1 MSDKISEPLKPF
13 LFPFLTLLPLP
24 YLSPWRQALA
34 EGRPDSIWLDG
45 HSVNKLGL
53 SIHICD
59 KADLCPH
66 AEKASWKGIR
76 SKGNRQDKYIPMFFL
91 SWISPFL
98 PSLPLL
104 SLSLSLSLSFN
115 FSIPI
120 SLPSTSLSLSLSFPH
135 SWTLKMSG
143 FITSEKKKKT
153 AFEECVFTPQ
163 WPHPDPSG
171 PCKLVILFFPLK
183 SDPAHSHTMPWDA
196 ATWQALHLWSW
207 LGIQIPKCFFVTWD

>member
-13 LFPFLTLLPLP
+13 LLPFLTLLPLP
-24 YLSPWRQALA
+24 HLSPWRQALA

-59 KADLCPH
+59 KADLCSQ
-66 AEKASWKGIR
+66 AEKASWEGIR

-104 SLSLSLSLSFN
+104 SFSLYLSLSFN
-115 FSIPI
+115 FSI
-120 SLPSTSLSLSLSFPH
+120 SLSPSLSPPPLSLLS
-135 SWTLKMSG
+135 SLMNIEDEWVYNTW
-143 FITSEKKKKT
+143 KKKKKKHQ
-153 AFEECVFTPQ
+153 FKSVF
-163 WPHPDPSG
+163 
-171 PCKLVILFFPLK
+171 
-183 SDPAHSHTMPWDA
+183 
-196 ATWQALHLWSW
+196 
-207 LGIQIPKCFFVTWD
+207 